1 MQVSMPDAA
10 AKRAPS
16 AASGQQ
22 RRTVG
27 TSALGF
33 GLFLAVNM
41 LSTGGGTFPLLPVAF
56 QTFDVM
62 FPFYLAQAL
71 CLVTTLFAG
80 ALVAYRWPRCFTHRT
95 TVLCGPIACLGSLC
109 LIAPLY
115 LPRFTP
121 WLVPVGGALLG
132 VGSGLFML
140 FWQRLFASRDFA
152 EGMLGIVLGMACAA
166 PLYVLLSAMP
176 SAVAAF
182 VAALVAIPLAEVL
195 LIDGSRTMDL
205 DQPMF
210 EDEPRAHANV
220 YRHALN
226 VHWRSALC
234 VGCFAFTGGIARAV
248 TVENPA
254 VGHLVNTASMAGVLV
269 AAVALV
275 LLWRRKT
282 LRFNTVLVF
291 RTLFPAV
298 VSTFVALPYLG
309 EAYLRGFAG
318 VAYAV
323 FTFGLMVLMA
333 QCAQTSHEAGVHPV
347 VLYGCFA
354 GIVFA
359 LQAVGFVVGYLSP
372 HVFADRA
379 LQLTT
384 MALSS
389 VWVLALAMY
398 LVRGHLDPNSPHT
411 RSVEFIALDPASASE
426 TGPAVPATPIARG
439 APEGVS
445 QRDAWL
451 GETDKNAPY
460 RDRVSKK
467 CDVLAQRYL
476 LTIREGEI
484 LELIARGN
492 TVPRMAETL
501 VISENTVKTYCRRLY
516 AKLGVHKRSE
526 ALDLLEELG

>member
-1 MQVSMPDAA
+1 MPDTTAR
-10 AKRAPS
+10 RAPS
-16 AASGQQ
+16 AASGQ
-22 RRTVG
+22 RRRAVG

-33 GLFLAVNM
+33 GLFLAINM
-41 LSTGGGTFPLLPVAF
+41 LSTGGGAFPLLPVEF
-56 QTFDVM
+56 QTFGVM
-62 FPFYLAQAL
+62 LSFYLAQAL
-71 CLVTTLFAG
+71 CLVATLAAG
-80 ALVAYRWPRCFTHRT
+80 ALVAYRRPRCFARRT
-95 TVLCGPIACLGSLC
+95 TVLCGPVACAGSLC

-115 LPRFTP
+115 LPRFAP

-132 VGSGLFML
+132 VGSALFML

-152 EGMLGIVLGMACAA
+152 QGMLGIVLGMACAA

-182 VAALVAIPLAEVL
+182 VTALVAIPLAEVL
-195 LIDGSRTMDL
+195 LIGASRTMDL

-220 YRHALN
+220 YRHALG

-248 TVENPA
+248 TIEDPR
-254 VGHLVNTASMAGVLV
+254 VGSLVNMASMAGVLV
-269 AAVALV
+269 SALALV

-298 VSTFVALPYLG
+298 VTAFVALPYLG
-309 EAYLRGFAG
+309 EAYLRAFAG

-323 FTFGLMVLMA
+323 FTFGLMILMA

-347 VLYGCFA
+347 VLHGCFA

-372 HVFADRA
+372 HAFADRA

-389 VWVLALAMY
+389 VWVLALTMY

-411 RSVEFIALDPASASE
+411 RSVEFIALEPAS
-426 TGPAVPATPIARG
+426 TPEPIPVAPPG
-439 APEGVS
+439 APEGAP
-445 QRDAWL
+445 RRNAWL
-451 GETDKNAPY
+451 GETDANAPY
-460 RDRVSKK
+460 RDRVSKQ

-526 ALDLLEELG
+526 VLDLLEELG